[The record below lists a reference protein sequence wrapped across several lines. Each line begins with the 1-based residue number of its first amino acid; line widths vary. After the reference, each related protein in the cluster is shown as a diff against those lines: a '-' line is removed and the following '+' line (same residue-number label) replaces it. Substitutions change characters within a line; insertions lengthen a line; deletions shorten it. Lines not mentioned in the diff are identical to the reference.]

1 MVYIIQQTEIN
12 RYKRTVFER
21 TIIMQVPLLDLK
33 GQFSALKPEIMK
45 AMEELCDSQLFILG
59 PKVAEF
65 ESEVAAYSGA
75 AGACGVTSGSD
86 ALLIA
91 LMAEG
96 IKAGDEVITTPFTFF
111 ATAGAIAR
119 VGAKPVFVDIDPV
132 TFNIDASKI
141 EEKITPRTKAIIPV
155 HLFGQMAEMEP
166 IMAIA
171 GAHGLIVI
179 EDAAQAI
186 GAEYKG
192 RRAGSVG
199 DYGCFSFFPSKNLG
213 GFGDGGMVTANS
225 AERIER
231 LKIFRNHGMNPKY
244 YHHFVGG
251 NFRLDA
257 LQAAVLSIKLK
268 HLDSWTEGRQKNA
281 EEYRRIFAANGLDGK
296 VVLPSEAPYTT
307 RHIYNQFSIL
317 VKDGRRNA
325 VKAAL
330 QAANVGCDIY
340 YPVPLHMQECFAGL
354 GYRKGDLPVS
364 EAVADEILALPI
376 YPESTA
382 AMREYVVATIGN
394 ALK

>member
-1 MVYIIQQTEIN
+1 MVYIIRQTEIN

-192 RRAGSVG
+192 RRAGSIG

-281 EEYRRIFAANGLDGK
+281 EEYRRIFVANGLDGK

-317 VKDGRRNA
+317 VKDGRRDA

>member
-21 TIIMQVPLLDLK
+21 TIIMQVPLLDLR

-96 IKAGDEVITTPFTFF
+96 VKAGDEVITTPFTFF

-166 IMAIA
+166 IMTIA

-317 VKDGRRNA
+317 VKDGRRDA